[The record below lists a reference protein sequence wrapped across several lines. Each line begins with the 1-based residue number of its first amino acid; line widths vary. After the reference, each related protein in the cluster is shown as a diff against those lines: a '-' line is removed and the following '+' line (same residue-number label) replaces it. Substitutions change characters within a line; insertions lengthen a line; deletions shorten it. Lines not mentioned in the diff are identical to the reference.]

1 VSRTV
6 ARASSPRTTYDT
18 IITLLSDRRY
28 DTSPKMP
35 ANIEYFH
42 YRFARAPRSRRVRR
56 VRRAWRGRDA
66 RAGERRHR
74 RARAWIQAL
83 ETLDETRVRVCARY
97 TSIQKYFYPVATLP
111 VRDTSSS
118 ST

>member
-1 VSRTV
+1 
-6 ARASSPRTTYDT
+6 
-18 IITLLSDRRY
+18 
-28 DTSPKMP
+28 MP

-42 YRFARAPRSRRVRR
+42 YAYRFARAPRSRRVGR

-83 ETLDETRVRVCARY
+83 EALDETRVRVCARY
-97 TSIQKYFYPVATLP
+97 TSIQKYFYPSPQCLRAKRRRLKKKKL
-111 VRDTSSS
+111 SSNLS
-118 ST
+118 STRVP

>member
-1 VSRTV
+1 
-6 ARASSPRTTYDT
+6 
-18 IITLLSDRRY
+18 
-28 DTSPKMP
+28 MP

-42 YRFARAPRSRRVRR
+42 YAYRFARAPRSRRVGR

-83 ETLDETRVRVCARY
+83 EALDETRVRVCARY

-111 VRDTSSS
+111 VRETSSS